1 MSVAFGVA
9 TGIVFVCALLGLV
22 RVVTAG
28 DDASRAA
35 ASDLIFFCAIATFV
49 LLGSLADFSV
59 LFDVMMIASLVG
71 ILATVA
77 LARILTR
84 GRR

>member
-1 MSVAFGVA
+1 MSVVLSVA
-9 TGIVFVCALLGLV
+9 TGIVFVSAMLGVV
-22 RVVTAG
+22 RVATAG

-35 ASDLIFFCAIATFV
+35 ASDLIFFCAIAIFV

-59 LFDVMMIASLVG
+59 LFDVMMISSLVG